1 MKFKICLLIAFLLL
15 SHNLPSAQNDN
26 TNHYSNTVATKSF
39 WENWYV
45 QLGGDMT
52 LLNPYGCN
60 FSNVFPNGKSFGINA
75 GLGKWFTPE
84 FGMRG
89 KISWENGIFD
99 NDHAKWLSPSSPGR
113 NHRNGGFATATL
125 DIQLNL
131 HNILSRYNPERFWN
145 LSLYPRIGAIS
156 NFDADESGPLLG
168 FGIGNTFRINDRW
181 DAAADASYQVMPTVL
196 GNNTGTGSGNNGY
209 FDITIGVQYKL
220 GDSRFYRPGESGK
233 RYRHAVLTMPL
244 LSNWF
249 VQAGAG
255 MSLLNLYGSNFANVF
270 PNGKTLGINAAIGK
284 WFTPEAAVRCG
295 FNWQNGIIG
304 NSHLTWLDTA
314 KNPGSNHQAGGFAA
328 AYIDVFLNI
337 HNIMLGYNDS
347 RRWNAIIFPRAGVNS
362 NFESGSGSPSLGIG
376 TEHTFR
382 LNGRISIF
390 ADIVYQMTTGELMGK
405 KSVTGSGCN
414 SNGWFDFNIGIEYS
428 IGKEKFTRIKD

>member
-1 MKFKICLLIAFLLL
+1 
-15 SHNLPSAQNDN
+15 
-26 TNHYSNTVATKSF
+26 
-39 WENWYV
+39 
-45 QLGGDMT
+45 
-52 LLNPYGCN
+52 
-60 FSNVFPNGKSFGINA
+60 
-75 GLGKWFTPE
+75 
-84 FGMRG
+84 
-89 KISWENGIFD
+89 
-99 NDHAKWLSPSSPGR
+99 
-113 NHRNGGFATATL
+113 
-125 DIQLNL
+125 
-131 HNILSRYNPERFWN
+131 
-145 LSLYPRIGAIS
+145 
-156 NFDADESGPLLG
+156 
-168 FGIGNTFRINDRW
+168 
-181 DAAADASYQVMPTVL
+181 
-196 GNNTGTGSGNNGY
+196 
-209 FDITIGVQYKL
+209 
-220 GDSRFYRPGESGK
+220 
-233 RYRHAVLTMPL
+233 
-244 LSNWF
+244 
-249 VQAGAG
+249 
-255 MSLLNLYGSNFANVF
+255 
-270 PNGKTLGINAAIGK
+270 LGINAAIGK

-362 NFESGSGSPSLGIG
+362 NFESGSASPSLGIG